1 MKLQFWSMDMIFA
14 IVIFAITMVILTYVW
29 FNVSQQFSI
38 TYSNTYGNMQ
48 SSLQQ
53 LTNRLLT
60 TGTPSDWYYV
70 VDPSNLSTWTNASVG
85 LAGNN
90 GSVLSEAKIAKLAA
104 FAQINYQASKQLLG
118 VSYNYYIVIYSPQL
132 YNLSIGL
139 DPLAYNAT
147 TVVVQNTPVILDNGV
162 PAEMRVMLW
171 TTSQTVSVSTTTI
184 YTTASTSV

>member
-38 TYSNTYGNMQ
+38 TYSNAYGNMQ
-48 SSLQQ
+48 SDMQQ

-60 TGTPSDWYYV
+60 TGTPSNWYYS
-70 VDPSNLSTWTNASVG
+70 VDPANLSTWTNTSIG
-85 LAGNN
+85 LASST
-90 GSVLSEAKIAKLAA
+90 GSRLSEAKIAKLYAVSL
-104 FAQINYQASKQLLG
+104 INYEASKQLLG
-118 VSYNYYIVIYSPQL
+118 VSYNYYIVIYAPQL

-139 DPLAYNAT
+139 NPLAYNAT

-162 PAEMRVMLW
+162 PAELRVMLW
-171 TTSQTVSVSTTTI
+171 TTSQTVSVSTTTV

>member
-38 TYSNTYGNMQ
+38 TYSNAYGNMQ
-48 SSLQQ
+48 SDMQQ

-60 TGTPSDWYYV
+60 TGTPSNWYYS
-70 VDPSNLSTWTNASVG
+70 VDPANLSTWTNTSIG
-85 LAGNN
+85 LASSTG
-90 GSVLSEAKIAKLAA
+90 GRLSEAKIAKLYALSL
-104 FAQINYQASKQLLG
+104 INYDASKQLLG

-132 YNLSIGL
+132 YNLTIGPN
-139 DPLAYNAT
+139 PLAYNAT
-147 TVVVQNTPVILDNGV
+147 TVVVQDTPVILDNGV
-162 PAEMRVMLW
+162 PAELRVMLW
-171 TTSQTVSVSTTTI
+171 ATSQTVSVSTTTV

>member
-48 SSLQQ
+48 SNMQQ

-60 TGTPSDWYYV
+60 TGTPSDWYYL
-70 VDPSNLSTWTNASVG
+70 VDPSDLSTWTNASIG
-85 LAGNN
+85 LESSNSSA
-90 GSVLSEAKIAKLAA
+90 LSEAKIAKLAA
-104 FAQINYQASKQLLG
+104 LAQINYQASKQLLG

-139 DPLAYNAT
+139 DPMEYNAT

-162 PAEMRVMLW
+162 PAELRVMLW
-171 TTSQTVSVSTTTI
+171 TTSQTISVSTTTV

>member
-14 IVIFAITMVILTYVW
+14 IVIFAITLVILTYVW
-29 FNVSQQFSI
+29 FNISQQFSI
-38 TYSNTYGNMQ
+38 TYSNTYGSMQ
-48 SSLQQ
+48 SNMQQ

-60 TGTPSDWYYV
+60 TGTPSDWYYL
-70 VDPSNLSTWTNASVG
+70 VDPSDLSTWTNASIG
-85 LAGNN
+85 LESSSSSA
-90 GSVLSEAKIAKLAA
+90 LSEAKIAKLAA
-104 FAQINYQASKQLLG
+104 LAQINYQASKQLLG

-139 DPLAYNAT
+139 DPMEYNAT

-162 PAEMRVMLW
+162 PAELRVMLW

>member
-29 FNVSQQFSI
+29 FNISQQFSI

-48 SSLQQ
+48 SNMQQ

-60 TGTPSDWYYV
+60 TGTPSDWYYL
-70 VDPSNLSTWTNASVG
+70 VDPSDLSTWTNASIG
-85 LAGNN
+85 LESSNSSA
-90 GSVLSEAKIAKLAA
+90 LSEAKIAKLAA
-104 FAQINYQASKQLLG
+104 LAQINYQASKQLLG

-139 DPLAYNAT
+139 DPMEYNAT

-162 PAEMRVMLW
+162 PAELRVMLW
-171 TTSQTVSVSTTTI
+171 TTSQTISVSTTTV

>member
-48 SSLQQ
+48 SNMQQ

-60 TGTPSDWYYV
+60 TGTPSDWYYL
-70 VDPSNLSTWTNASVG
+70 VDPSDLSTWTNASIG
-85 LAGNN
+85 LESSNSSA
-90 GSVLSEAKIAKLAA
+90 LSEAKIAKLAA
-104 FAQINYQASKQLLG
+104 LAQINYQASKQLLG

-139 DPLAYNAT
+139 DPMEYNAT

-162 PAEMRVMLW
+162 PAELRVMLW
-171 TTSQTVSVSTTTI
+171 TTSQTVSVSTTTV
-184 YTTASTSV
+184 YTTASTSI

>member
-38 TYSNTYGNMQ
+38 TYSNAYGNMQ
-48 SSLQQ
+48 SDMQQ

-60 TGTPSDWYYV
+60 TGTPSNWYYS
-70 VDPSNLSTWTNASVG
+70 VDPANLSTWTNTSIG
-85 LAGNN
+85 LASSTG
-90 GSVLSEAKIAKLAA
+90 GRLSEAKIAKLYALSL
-104 FAQINYQASKQLLG
+104 INYDASKQLLG

-132 YNLSIGL
+132 YNLTIGPN
-139 DPLAYNAT
+139 PLAYNAT
-147 TVVVQNTPVILDNGV
+147 TVVVQDTPVILDNGV
-162 PAEMRVMLW
+162 PAELRVMLW
-171 TTSQTVSVSTTTI
+171 TTSQTVSVSTTTV